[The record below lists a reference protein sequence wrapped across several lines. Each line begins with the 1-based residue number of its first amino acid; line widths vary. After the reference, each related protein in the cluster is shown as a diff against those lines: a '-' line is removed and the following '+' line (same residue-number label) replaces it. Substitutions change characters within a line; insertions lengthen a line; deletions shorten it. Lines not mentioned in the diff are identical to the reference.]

1 MNKVRFIKKHNT
13 SIQEEET
20 TDNTTQNT
28 ETPSKDDAQKV
39 QLLNQIAQINKQ
51 IADAQKECND
61 KINQYNQNKVQIQQK
76 LADLGVAT
84 NESELFNVTGVSI
97 FESLEPNNKRDI
109 LSDVL
114 YDAIENSNLSY
125 TFSKKECD
133 NFARYIMEQINGFSN
148 WDKKENK
155 MDDFID
161 IVKSYKKVQNK
172 FGSSDSEMNKL
183 LDNIRKSITATNE
196 NFSWLIG

>member
-1 MNKVRFIKKHNT
+1 MNKVRFIKKNT
-13 SIQEEET
+13 ICSVKEEEDT
-20 TDNTTQNT
+20 NNTEKTDNTQD
-28 ETPSKDDAQKV
+28 EAQKV

-51 IADAQKECND
+51 IADTQKQCND

-76 LADLGVAT
+76 LADLGVAS
-84 NESELFNVTGVSI
+84 NESELFNVTGVQI
-97 FESLEPNNKRDI
+97 FEAAESNNKREV

-125 TFSKKECD
+125 TFTKKECD
-133 NFARYIMEQINGFSN
+133 NFARYIIEQINAYDN

-155 MDDFID
+155 MDDLMD

-172 FGSSDSEMNKL
+172 FGSSDNEINKL
-183 LDNIRKSITATNE
+183 LENIRKSLEASNE
-196 NFSWLIG
+196 DFSWLIG